1 MENVLMRGDSP
12 LTPEQ
17 WQLVDTTVA
26 QVAQRILVGRRVLD
40 LYGPLGFG
48 AYTVPLYTYP
58 GGGDNPV
65 RAKMVRPLP
74 MTTLLQEF
82 IITVKDLELMNSGQ
96 PFDIAPVAAA
106 ATQAALAEDRLIL
119 HGDAAEGTP
128 GLLNVEGRQVLPLGD
143 WSEEGAA
150 LADVGKAIAALIGGN
165 FYGAYAVILH
175 PMRLSQVQR
184 VIGRRGVMEI
194 ELLEKQASGGV
205 FVSPIMPLDKVL
217 VLTTQPQYVDLAV
230 GLDLAAG
237 YIETVDLEHRF
248 RLLETLA
255 LRVKQAGAICTLGS

>member
-1 MENVLMRGDSP
+1 MENILMRGDSP

-17 WQLVDTTVA
+17 WQLVDATVS

-58 GGGDNPV
+58 GGGEGPV
-65 RAKMVRPLP
+65 RAKMVRQLP
-74 MTTLLQEF
+74 MTTLMQEF

-96 PFDIAPVAAA
+96 PFDIAPIAAA
-106 ATQAALAEDRLIL
+106 ATQAALAEDRRIL
-119 HGDAAEGTP
+119 FGDAEEDAP
-128 GLLNVEGRQVLPLGD
+128 GLLNAEGRHILPLSD
-143 WSEEGAA
+143 WAEEGAA
-150 LADVGKAIAALIGGN
+150 LADVGKAIAALIGEN

-175 PMRLSQVQR
+175 PARFSQAQR
-184 VIGRRGVMEI
+184 VVGRRGVMEI
-194 ELLEKQASGGV
+194 DLLEKQATGGI
-205 FVSPIMPLDKVL
+205 FISPAMPLNTVL
-217 VLTTQPQYVDLAV
+217 IVTAQPQYVDLAV

-248 RLLETLA
+248 RLMETLA
-255 LRVKQAGAICTLGS
+255 LRIKQAGAICTLEG